1 LQLFLDDQAKLNLE
15 TAVIRKGFE
24 IFFTEYHSYEDITA
38 HLDELAS
45 QHQKLVKKFKIGT
58 TSEGRPIYAWRL
70 HKKAKK
76 LKSSKKSKKFKKK
89 THGQKNLLSS
99 WLEDL
104 GDDISEWLDSVV
116 GIFNTP
122 DEDGDLYEDE
132 EDEYQVMKKKNKQ
145 KKPMEI
151 VINGGQHGREWISP
165 VSYQSSNTLMKPI
178 LTQRFRPLFLI

>member
-1 LQLFLDDQAKLNLE
+1 MFLDDQAKLNSE

-24 IFFTEYHSYEDITA
+24 NFFTEYHSYQDITA

-45 QHQKLVKKFKIGT
+45 QHKKLVKKFEIGT

-70 HKKAKK
+70 HKKSKK
-76 LKSSKKSKKFKKK
+76 TKSPKKSKKSEKK
-89 THGQKNLLSS
+89 THGHKNLLSS

-104 GDDISEWLDSVV
+104 GDDISEWLESVV

-122 DEDGDLYEDE
+122 EEDGDLYEDE
-132 EDEYQVMKKKNKQ
+132 EDDYQVTKKKNKQKKQ

-165 VSYQSSNTLMKPI
+165 VSYQSSNTLNEAYPNPEI
-178 LTQRFRPLFLI
+178 

>member
-1 LQLFLDDQAKLNLE
+1 MFLDDQAKLSSE
-15 TAVIRKGFE
+15 TAVIRKEFE
-24 IFFTEYHSYEDITA
+24 KFFTDYHSYKDITA
-38 HLDELAS
+38 YLDELAS
-45 QHQKLVKKFKIGT
+45 QHKKLVKKFKIGN

-76 LKSSKKSKKFKKK
+76 SKPSKKSKK
-89 THGQKNLLSS
+89 THGKKNLLSS

-104 GDDISEWLDSVV
+104 GDDISEWLESVV
-116 GIFNTP
+116 SIFNTP

-132 EDEYQVMKKKNKQ
+132 EDDYQVTKKKNKQKKQ

-165 VSYQSSNTLMKPI
+165 VSYQSTYMLMKPLLI
-178 LTQRFRPLFLI
+178 QQFRPLFLI